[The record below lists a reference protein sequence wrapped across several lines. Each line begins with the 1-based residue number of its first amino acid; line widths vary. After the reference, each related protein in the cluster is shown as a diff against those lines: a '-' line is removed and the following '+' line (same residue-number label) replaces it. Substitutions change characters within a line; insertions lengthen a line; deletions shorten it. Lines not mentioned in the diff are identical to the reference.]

1 MKVHDNSRFTSI
13 VIVLRSAPGFI
24 QTEIFVE
31 VASGGVGFANFQP
44 QIAGMPGSQFGKQ
57 SPANTVPP
65 EICMDR
71 QAQQLRLA
79 LHHSPHYGESDNAL
93 SASRHDEI
101 VDQILADVPL
111 GCFGGYRLHSSDAGQ
126 IARAR
131 PPHDYW
137 RQWLRVQTGP
147 RRRQPTPGPRGS

>member
-1 MKVHDNSRFTSI
+1 
-13 VIVLRSAPGFI
+13 
-24 QTEIFVE
+24 
-31 VASGGVGFANFQP
+31 
-44 QIAGMPGSQFGKQ
+44 MPGSQFGKQ

-71 QAQQLRLA
+71 QVQQLRLA
-79 LHHSPHYGESDNAL
+79 LHNSPHYGESDNAL

-101 VDQILADVPL
+101 VEQILADVPL

-131 PPHDYW
+131 RTTTGGNGSGFKPDLAGGSPHQGLGD
-137 RQWLRVQTGP
+137 RLGTASCGAIMRLDARACGDPAESGHTE
-147 RRRQPTPGPRGS
+147 